1 MLCLTLWHY
10 STNAP
15 NTTKNASLCIWLI
28 NTWKVQWLFLL
39 YFGSGECFFM
49 WVSSLEQR
57 NIMKETASTI
67 HSSHPMTALISRLK
81 QFRPW
86 VSGYFQLQYIKLTIW
101 KYLHYPLN
109 VKELWIVSIETLMSF
124 IPFYR
129 SEFVQVKILLVKFQ

>member
-1 MLCLTLWHY
+1 MPLTLR
-10 STNAP
+10 
-15 NTTKNASLCIWLI
+15 KMLLFVLDSLTHERFNDW
-28 NTWKVQWLFLL
+28 F
-39 YFGSGECFFM
+39 YFTLVVGNVFFM

-57 NIMKETASTI
+57 NIMKERACTK

-129 SEFVQVKILLVKFQ
+129 SVFVQLKILLVKFQ